1 MTEEMTVEVVIEPED
16 TASAVVRVP
25 ADDLS
30 TLLFARRQQGRVV
43 VEFDP
48 DLGCAHVR
56 EDGWIGWSG
65 RLATVVRCALIS
77 AGFAKATDA
86 FTHEGLEKLAAAE
99 AFFGISDEATPPQGH
114 A

>member
-48 DLGCAHVR
+48 GPGLRTRARGRVDRLERPPCNGGAVR
-56 EDGWIGWSG
+56 
-65 RLATVVRCALIS
+65 
-77 AGFAKATDA
+77 
-86 FTHEGLEKLAAAE
+86 THLRWLR
-99 AFFGISDEATPPQGH
+99 QGH
-114 A
+114 RRLHP